1 MWLEIQAFWERNVK
15 REAWCNRSYF
25 LLATLRSSSRLRL
38 SCFGARAAFR
48 FLPHYARS
56 DQKRNYEREK
66 FLRQTFT
73 QVLISM
79 SLLFVNKDSKWVTRV
94 SPFEEVDGELSE
106 SYPNVNHCCFRYLGF
121 EAELSRSQV
130 VKFFLPK
137 HFAKLKRILC
147 CGVTSANSQP
157 WQYHVSPKNAWNASL
172 PSLRPAFALSRW
184 ISESRVSIK
193 IILVIWFGAL
203 AQQVFGLIS

>member
-1 MWLEIQAFWERNVK
+1 MLNVK
-15 REAWCNRSYF
+15 RDVIARTSCSQHFAAAAACGFLVLGQEQRSVF
-25 LLATLRSSSRLRL
+25 SLIMQGQIRSVITSE
-38 SCFGARAAFR
+38 
-48 FLPHYARS
+48 
-56 DQKRNYEREK
+56 RN
-66 FLRQTFT
+66 FRQTFT